1 MIAHFRPIRR
11 QLRRGKRSPFRVL
24 FTKDLKGLGSGADNR
39 SVSTLAHT
47 MMTAAR
53 SADSGLSGPGELDRY
68 PYGEANGADRVGAP
82 VWDVADQ
89 DLGRMGR
96 RAAGSRGRG
105 LHGQLVQ
112 QLGQMIVS
120 GDLGAD
126 RPLVPE
132 EIGQRFEVSRTVVRE
147 SLRVLEAKGLVSAR
161 PNVGTRVRPVSDW
174 NLLDPDIIEWRAFGP
189 QRDDQRRELNELRW
203 TIEPLAARLAA
214 GHGREDVQ
222 QRLTDMIEIM
232 GHALGQGDPITFARA
247 DAEFHSLLIQLAGN
261 RMLEHLSGIVSA
273 ALQVSGGPSRAAT
286 VRTRRPSPTTVG
298 SPTPLPRVTAR
309 ARRPPCGSC
318 SPSTPMSNV
327 WSPRPASTDAF
338 HGDSVIGA
346 SVQAPGV
353 RCTARSGCAHRL
365 FLMCRRIAPDPPGPG
380 AIRRHMRG
388 P

>member
-1 MIAHFRPIRR
+1 M
-11 QLRRGKRSPFRVL
+11 
-24 FTKDLKGLGSGADNR
+24 
-39 SVSTLAHT
+39 STLAHT

-53 SADSGLSGPGELDRY
+53 SADSGLAGPGGLDRY
-68 PYGEANGADRVGAP
+68 SYAETPGVERVGAP
-82 VWDVADQ
+82 TWESADSE
-89 DLGRMGR
+89 LGRVGR

-189 QRDDQRRELNELRW
+189 QRDDQRRELSELRW

-214 GHGREDVQ
+214 GHGREEVQ
-222 QRLTDMIEIM
+222 QRLGDMVEIM
-232 GHALGQGDPITFARA
+232 GHAMGQGDSLTFARA
-247 DAEFHSLLIQLAGN
+247 DAEFHSMLIQVAGN

-273 ALQVSGGPSRAAT
+273 ALQVSGGPATGCDRPNETSLGHHVRIVEALAAGDGAAAEVATRQLLT
-286 VRTRRPSPTTVG
+286 VHPEVERVVPSP
-298 SPTPLPRVTAR
+298 RE
-309 ARRPPCGSC
+309 
-318 SPSTPMSNV
+318 
-327 WSPRPASTDAF
+327 
-338 HGDSVIGA
+338 H
-346 SVQAPGV
+346 
-353 RCTARSGCAHRL
+353 
-365 FLMCRRIAPDPPGPG
+365 
-380 AIRRHMRG
+380 
-388 P
+388 

>member
-1 MIAHFRPIRR
+1 M
-11 QLRRGKRSPFRVL
+11 L
-24 FTKDLKGLGSGADNR
+24 FTKDLKARRPVADKG

-53 SADSGLSGPGELDRY
+53 PADSGLTGPGELDRY
-68 PYGEANGADRVGAP
+68 SYAEAPGADRGSAHA
-82 VWDVADQ
+82 WDGDAE
-89 DLGRMGR
+89 LGRAGR

-189 QRDDQRRELNELRW
+189 QRDDQRRELCELRW
-203 TIEPLAARLAA
+203 IIEPLAARLAA

-222 QRLTDMIEIM
+222 QRLADMAEIM
-232 GHALGQGDPITFARA
+232 GHALAQGDSLTFSRA
-247 DAEFHSLLIQLAGN
+247 DAEFHTLLLQVAGN

-273 ALQVSGGPSRAAT
+273 ALHVSGASAGGCDRPTDTGVGHHLRIVDAVGAGDAAAAESAMRQLL
-286 VRTRRPSPTTVG
+286 VSHPEVERVVPA
-298 SPTPLPRVTAR
+298 PRE
-309 ARRPPCGSC
+309 
-318 SPSTPMSNV
+318 
-327 WSPRPASTDAF
+327 
-338 HGDSVIGA
+338 H
-346 SVQAPGV
+346 
-353 RCTARSGCAHRL
+353 
-365 FLMCRRIAPDPPGPG
+365 
-380 AIRRHMRG
+380 
-388 P
+388 

>member
-1 MIAHFRPIRR
+1 M
-11 QLRRGKRSPFRVL
+11 
-24 FTKDLKGLGSGADNR
+24 
-39 SVSTLAHT
+39 STLAHT

-53 SADSGLSGPGELDRY
+53 SADSGLAGPGELDRY
-68 PYGEANGADRVGAP
+68 PFAEASVADRVGAP
-82 VWDVADQ
+82 VWESADPE
-89 DLGRMGR
+89 LGRVGR

-189 QRDDQRRELNELRW
+189 QRDDQRRELSELRW

-222 QRLTDMIEIM
+222 QRLADMVEIM
-232 GHALGQGDPITFARA
+232 GHAMGQGDALTFSRA

-273 ALQVSGGPSRAAT
+273 ALQVSGSPVTGCD
-286 VRTRRPSPTTVG
+286 RP
-298 SPTPLPRVTAR
+298 
-309 ARRPPCGSC
+309 
-318 SPSTPMSNV
+318 ND
-327 WSPRPASTDAF
+327 ASLAH
-338 HGDSVIGA
+338 HG
-346 SVQAPGV
+346 
-353 RCTARSGCAHRL
+353 
-365 FLMCRRIAPDPPGPG
+365 RIADALATGDG
-380 AIRRHMRG
+380 AAAEAAMRQLLTVH
-388 P
+388 PEVERVVPAPREH

>member
-1 MIAHFRPIRR
+1 M
-11 QLRRGKRSPFRVL
+11 
-24 FTKDLKGLGSGADNR
+24 
-39 SVSTLAHT
+39 STLAHT

-53 SADSGLSGPGELDRY
+53 PADSGLAGPGELDRY
-68 PYGEANGADRVGAP
+68 PYAEAPVADRVGAP
-82 VWDVADQ
+82 AWDTGDPE
-89 DLGRMGR
+89 LGRVGR

-189 QRDDQRRELNELRW
+189 QRDDQRRELSELRW

-214 GHGREDVQ
+214 GHGREEVQ
-222 QRLTDMIEIM
+222 QRLCDMVEIM
-232 GHALGQGDPITFARA
+232 SHAMAQGDALTYSRA
-247 DAEFHSLLIQLAGN
+247 DTEFHAMLIQIAGN

-273 ALQVSGGPSRAAT
+273 ALQVSGGPVTGCDRPNEASLAQHARIVDALGTGDGTAAEAAMRQLLT
-286 VRTRRPSPTTVG
+286 VHPEVERVVPA
-298 SPTPLPRVTAR
+298 PRE
-309 ARRPPCGSC
+309 
-318 SPSTPMSNV
+318 
-327 WSPRPASTDAF
+327 
-338 HGDSVIGA
+338 H
-346 SVQAPGV
+346 
-353 RCTARSGCAHRL
+353 
-365 FLMCRRIAPDPPGPG
+365 
-380 AIRRHMRG
+380 
-388 P
+388 

>member
-1 MIAHFRPIRR
+1 M
-11 QLRRGKRSPFRVL
+11 
-24 FTKDLKGLGSGADNR
+24 
-39 SVSTLAHT
+39 STLAHT

-53 SADSGLSGPGELDRY
+53 STDSGLAGPGELDRY
-68 PYGEANGADRVGAP
+68 PYAEPQVAERVGAP
-82 VWDVADQ
+82 SWEGADPE
-89 DLGRMGR
+89 LGRVGR

-120 GDLGAD
+120 GDMGAD

-189 QRDDQRRELNELRW
+189 QRDDQRRELSELRW

-222 QRLTDMIEIM
+222 QRLCDMVEIM
-232 GHALGQGDPITFARA
+232 SHAMAQGDALTYSRA
-247 DAEFHSLLIQLAGN
+247 DNEFHSLLIQIAGN

-273 ALQVSGGPSRAAT
+273 ALQVSGGPVTGCDRPNEASLAQHARIVDALGTGDGAAAETAMRQLLT
-286 VRTRRPSPTTVG
+286 VHPEVERVVPA
-298 SPTPLPRVTAR
+298 PRE
-309 ARRPPCGSC
+309 
-318 SPSTPMSNV
+318 
-327 WSPRPASTDAF
+327 
-338 HGDSVIGA
+338 H
-346 SVQAPGV
+346 
-353 RCTARSGCAHRL
+353 
-365 FLMCRRIAPDPPGPG
+365 
-380 AIRRHMRG
+380 
-388 P
+388 

>member
-1 MIAHFRPIRR
+1 
-11 QLRRGKRSPFRVL
+11 
-24 FTKDLKGLGSGADNR
+24 
-39 SVSTLAHT
+39 

-53 SADSGLSGPGELDRY
+53 SADSGLAGPGELDRY
-68 PYGEANGADRVGAP
+68 PYAEASMADRVGAP
-82 VWDVADQ
+82 VWESAEPE
-89 DLGRMGR
+89 LGRVGR

-189 QRDDQRRELNELRW
+189 QRDDQRRELSELRW

-222 QRLTDMIEIM
+222 QRLADMVEIM
-232 GHALGQGDPITFARA
+232 GHAMGQGDALTFSRA

-273 ALQVSGGPSRAAT
+273 ALQVSGSPVTGCD
-286 VRTRRPSPTTVG
+286 RP
-298 SPTPLPRVTAR
+298 
-309 ARRPPCGSC
+309 
-318 SPSTPMSNV
+318 ND
-327 WSPRPASTDAF
+327 ASLAH
-338 HGDSVIGA
+338 HG
-346 SVQAPGV
+346 
-353 RCTARSGCAHRL
+353 
-365 FLMCRRIAPDPPGPG
+365 RIADALATGDG
-380 AIRRHMRG
+380 AAAEAAMRQLLTVH
-388 P
+388 PEVERVVPAPREH

>member
-1 MIAHFRPIRR
+1 
-11 QLRRGKRSPFRVL
+11 
-24 FTKDLKGLGSGADNR
+24 
-39 SVSTLAHT
+39 

-53 SADSGLSGPGELDRY
+53 SADSGLAGPGELDRY
-68 PYGEANGADRVGAP
+68 PYAEAPMADRVAAPAWEGA
-82 VWDVADQ
+82 DS
-89 DLGRMGR
+89 DLGRVGR
-96 RAAGSRGRG
+96 RVAGSRGRG

-222 QRLTDMIEIM
+222 QRLVDLVEIM
-232 GHALGQGDPITFARA
+232 SHALAQGDALTFSRA
-247 DAEFHSLLIQLAGN
+247 DSEFHALLIQVAGN

-273 ALQVSGGPSRAAT
+273 ALQVSGGPAT
-286 VRTRRPSPTTVG
+286 GCERPTE
-298 SPTPLPRVTAR
+298 
-309 ARRPPCGSC
+309 
-318 SPSTPMSNV
+318 
-327 WSPRPASTDAF
+327 
-338 HGDSVIGA
+338 A
-346 SVQAPGV
+346 SVAQHARIVDGLGSGDGAVAEGAMRQLLVVQPEVERVVPAP
-353 RCTARSGCAHRL
+353 REH
-365 FLMCRRIAPDPPGPG
+365 
-380 AIRRHMRG
+380 
-388 P
+388 

>member
-1 MIAHFRPIRR
+1 M
-11 QLRRGKRSPFRVL
+11 
-24 FTKDLKGLGSGADNR
+24 
-39 SVSTLAHT
+39 STLAHT

-53 SADSGLSGPGELDRY
+53 SADSGLAGPGELDRY
-68 PYGEANGADRVGAP
+68 PYAEAPSADRVGAP
-82 VWDVADQ
+82 AWEGSDPE
-89 DLGRMGR
+89 LGRVGR

-189 QRDDQRRELNELRW
+189 QRDDQRRELSELRW

-214 GHGREDVQ
+214 GHGREEVQ
-222 QRLTDMIEIM
+222 QRLADMVEIM
-232 GHALGQGDPITFARA
+232 GHALGQGDSLTFSRA
-247 DAEFHSLLIQLAGN
+247 DAEFHSLLIQVAGN

-273 ALQVSGGPSRAAT
+273 ALQVSGGPVT
-286 VRTRRPSPTTVG
+286 GCERPNETALAQHARIVDALDSGVTTTVDWSHG
-298 SPTPLPRVTAR
+298 LQTPE
-309 ARRPPCGSC
+309 
-318 SPSTPMSNV
+318 
-327 WSPRPASTDAF
+327 
-338 HGDSVIGA
+338 
-346 SVQAPGV
+346 
-353 RCTARSGCAHRL
+353 
-365 FLMCRRIAPDPPGPG
+365 
-380 AIRRHMRG
+380 
-388 P
+388 

>member
-1 MIAHFRPIRR
+1 
-11 QLRRGKRSPFRVL
+11 
-24 FTKDLKGLGSGADNR
+24 
-39 SVSTLAHT
+39 

-53 SADSGLSGPGELDRY
+53 AADSGLVGPGELDRY
-68 PYGEANGADRVGAP
+68 PYAEASVADRVGTP
-82 VWDVADQ
+82 TWEGADPE
-89 DLGRMGR
+89 LGRVGR
-96 RAAGSRGRG
+96 RTAGSRGRG

-189 QRDDQRRELNELRW
+189 QRDDQRRELSELRW

-222 QRLTDMIEIM
+222 QRLADMVEIM
-232 GHALGQGDPITFARA
+232 GHALAQGDALTFSRA
-247 DAEFHSLLIQLAGN
+247 DSEFHSLLIQVAGN

-273 ALQVSGGPSRAAT
+273 ALQVSGSPVTGCDRPNETSLAHHGRICDALAAGDGTAAEAAMRQLLT
-286 VRTRRPSPTTVG
+286 VHPEVERVVPA
-298 SPTPLPRVTAR
+298 PRE
-309 ARRPPCGSC
+309 
-318 SPSTPMSNV
+318 
-327 WSPRPASTDAF
+327 
-338 HGDSVIGA
+338 H
-346 SVQAPGV
+346 
-353 RCTARSGCAHRL
+353 
-365 FLMCRRIAPDPPGPG
+365 
-380 AIRRHMRG
+380 
-388 P
+388 

>member
-1 MIAHFRPIRR
+1 
-11 QLRRGKRSPFRVL
+11 
-24 FTKDLKGLGSGADNR
+24 
-39 SVSTLAHT
+39 

-53 SADSGLSGPGELDRY
+53 SVESGLPGPGELDRY
-68 PYGEANGADRVGAP
+68 PFAEAPAADRAAPP
-82 VWDVADQ
+82 VWDGPEN

-96 RAAGSRGRG
+96 RSAGSRGRG

-189 QRDDQRRELNELRW
+189 QRDDQRRELSELRW

-222 QRLTDMIEIM
+222 QRLVDMVEIM
-232 GHALGQGDPITFARA
+232 GHALAQADTVTFARA
-247 DAEFHSLLIQLAGN
+247 DAEYHSLLIQLAGN
-261 RMLEHLSGIVSA
+261 RMLEHLSGIVCA
-273 ALQVSGGPSRAAT
+273 ALQVSGGPVSGCD
-286 VRTRRPSPTTVG
+286 RP
-298 SPTPLPRVTAR
+298 
-309 ARRPPCGSC
+309 
-318 SPSTPMSNV
+318 
-327 WSPRPASTDAF
+327 TDASLA
-338 HGDSVIGA
+338 HHARIIDALGSGDANAAESAMRQLLTVHPE
-346 SVQAPGV
+346 VERVVPAP
-353 RCTARSGCAHRL
+353 REH
-365 FLMCRRIAPDPPGPG
+365 
-380 AIRRHMRG
+380 
-388 P
+388 

>member
-1 MIAHFRPIRR
+1 M
-11 QLRRGKRSPFRVL
+11 
-24 FTKDLKGLGSGADNR
+24 
-39 SVSTLAHT
+39 STLAHT

-53 SADSGLSGPGELDRY
+53 SADSGLAGPGELDRY
-68 PYGEANGADRVGAP
+68 PFAEAPATGRIGSS
-82 VWDVADQ
+82 VWDNSDQ
-89 DLGRMGR
+89 ELGRVGR

-189 QRDDQRRELNELRW
+189 QRDDQRRELAELRW

-222 QRLTDMIEIM
+222 QRLGDMVEIM
-232 GHALGQGDPITFARA
+232 GHAMNQGDALTFSRA

-261 RMLEHLSGIVSA
+261 RMLEHLSGIVSS
-273 ALQVSGGPSRAAT
+273 ALQVSGSPVTGCD
-286 VRTRRPSPTTVG
+286 RPNESSLAHHGRIV
-298 SPTPLPRVTAR
+298 
-309 ARRPPCGSC
+309 
-318 SPSTPMSNV
+318 
-327 WSPRPASTDAF
+327 DAIVA
-338 HGDSVIGA
+338 GDSTAAETAMRQLLTVHPE
-346 SVQAPGV
+346 VERVVPAP
-353 RCTARSGCAHRL
+353 REH
-365 FLMCRRIAPDPPGPG
+365 
-380 AIRRHMRG
+380 
-388 P
+388 

>member
-1 MIAHFRPIRR
+1 M
-11 QLRRGKRSPFRVL
+11 
-24 FTKDLKGLGSGADNR
+24 
-39 SVSTLAHT
+39 STLAHT

-53 SADSGLSGPGELDRY
+53 PAEATLAAPGGLDRY
-68 PYGEANGADRVGAP
+68 PYAEAPAADRVGSP
-82 VWDVADQ
+82 SWDTADTE
-89 DLGRMGR
+89 LSRVGR

-189 QRDDQRRELNELRW
+189 QRDDQRRELTELRW

-222 QRLTDMIEIM
+222 QRLSDMVEIM
-232 GHALGQGDPITFARA
+232 GHALTQGDSITFSRA

-273 ALQVSGGPSRAAT
+273 ALQVSGAPAISCDRPGESCLSHHARIVEALAAGDGQAAEAA
-286 VRTRRPSPTTVG
+286 VRQLLTIHPDVERVVPA
-298 SPTPLPRVTAR
+298 PRE
-309 ARRPPCGSC
+309 
-318 SPSTPMSNV
+318 
-327 WSPRPASTDAF
+327 
-338 HGDSVIGA
+338 H
-346 SVQAPGV
+346 
-353 RCTARSGCAHRL
+353 
-365 FLMCRRIAPDPPGPG
+365 
-380 AIRRHMRG
+380 
-388 P
+388 